1 MTPWRVTRE
10 RKQMQ
15 MALLLLVVS
24 GIIRPANLDSF
35 HFGAETTL
43 AVPPGDPALTT

>member
-24 GIIRPANLDSF
+24 GIIRPANLDSS
-35 HFGAETTL
+35 HFGAETL